1 MGACL
6 ALVAVA
12 CLRLEPSAR
21 SVVVSVSVEVS
32 RVLTHAAP
40 CSNFYNLLLTIS
52 AASPKLWCSSI
63 ILESRPRG
71 TLPTT
76 LVPFSSSTNNRLLPL
91 HLCRMPVAEAAQRLR
106 GALLLTAERG
116 GERGGERGA
125 QDSQPTSDSPA
136 PTLSK
141 SSSRTSLTTA
151 SAAATSP
158 FSGIA
163 ADGAQDHG
171 ATATGTSLE
180 LPIGRGDAEGL
191 WQRCVAGQ
199 DASVCGSGGEAWA
212 CTGEKPQKV
221 AREHG
226 SWDDEMATLHVD
238 ANQMCRQ
245 VIGQESEQV
254 WRASLRAAQALV
266 HQQHL
271 QEAEELCVETLTRMV
286 EGPAELTLV
295 AEAQTHLAGVLAKQQ
310 RFEESFDCYARAAEL
325 YGEVEHLAPAGIL
338 RLARVRASMGLVQE
352 RMGAMEPALLQYQQ
366 ALVLYEKHLGSWHAR
381 VGGVLVAM
389 AGGCQRLGRRS
400 EALRLYLRAL
410 AVFSRALGPEHL
422 VLADVYNHIGSL
434 FAQASHRSSYLK
446 AIDWYYAALLLLM
459 RWRDEHVDHRLKL
472 ASQCRRIGQALKQQ
486 GRLRAA
492 LGWCVRAMDMRMQLL
507 GAQHCAMSCFTV
519 AQLHFQ
525 LSNYDAALPL
535 YFQAVECHALAAHG
549 GRVQGETLDVA
560 AALSEM
566 ALIYEHKGQY
576 HRAWELALRAADRG
590 RPCSLP
596 SHVKHAEASQRTQV
610 DNMIR
615 KIHAR
620 LRTRSMF
627 NNVVS
632 TLRHGVRDWDP
643 MWVPDK
649 DAAACNVCCAR
660 FSLLR
665 RRHHCR
671 MCGQVVCASCSSHP
685 RGKRICSA
693 CRKGGDG
700 SALARR
706 SAGLGTLDE
715 AININEFSRRP
726 EDGPLDGSGAFED
739 GAGGVRGAGG
749 EETVR
754 QWLTALCAETDAQH
768 APTLTIPD
776 FTAEHCV

>member
-1 MGACL
+1 
-6 ALVAVA
+6 
-12 CLRLEPSAR
+12 
-21 SVVVSVSVEVS
+21 
-32 RVLTHAAP
+32 
-40 CSNFYNLLLTIS
+40 
-52 AASPKLWCSSI
+52 
-63 ILESRPRG
+63 
-71 TLPTT
+71 
-76 LVPFSSSTNNRLLPL
+76 
-91 HLCRMPVAEAAQRLR
+91 VAEAAQRLR
-106 GALLLTAERG
+106 GALLLTAER
-116 GERGGERGA
+116 ERERGA
-125 QDSQPTSDSPA
+125 QDSQRTSDSPT

-141 SSSRTSLTTA
+141 SSSRTSLPTA

-158 FSGIA
+158 CSHIA
-163 ADGAQDHG
+163 RDGAQDHG
-171 ATATGTSLE
+171 ATGTSLE
-180 LPIGRGDAEGL
+180 LPIGHGDAGGL
-191 WQRCVAGQ
+191 WQQCVAGQ
-199 DASVCGSGGEAWA
+199 DASVCGPGGEAGA
-212 CTGEKPQKV
+212 CAGEKPQKKV
-221 AREHG
+221 TREHG
-226 SWDDEMATLHVD
+226 SSNGESCKDEMAALLVD
-238 ANQMCRQ
+238 ANRMCRQ

-295 AEAQTHLAGVLAKQQ
+295 AEAQAHLAAVLTKQQ
-310 RFEESFDCYARAAEL
+310 RFEESLECYARAAEL

-338 RLARVRASMGLVQE
+338 RLARVRASMGLVHE
-352 RMGAMEPALLQYQQ
+352 RMGAMEPALMQYQQ
-366 ALVLYEKHLGSWHAR
+366 ALVIYEKHLGSWHAR
-381 VGGVLVAM
+381 VGGLLVAM
-389 AGGCQRLGRRS
+389 AGGCQRLGKRRQ
-400 EALRLYLRAL
+400 ALSLYLRAL

-446 AIDWYYAALLLLM
+446 AINWYYAALLLLM
-459 RWRDEHVDHRLKL
+459 RWNDEHVDHRLKL
-472 ASQCRRIGQALKQQ
+472 ASQYRRIGQALKQQ

-596 SHVKHAEASQRTQV
+596 THVKRAEASQHTQV

-615 KIHAR
+615 RIQAR
-620 LRTRSMF
+620 LRARSMF

-649 DAAACNVCCAR
+649 DAAACNICCAR

-685 RGKRICSA
+685 RGKRTCSA
-693 CRKGGDG
+693 CRNGGDG

-715 AININEFSRRP
+715 AININDFPRRF
-726 EDGPLDGSGAFED
+726 EDGPSDGSGAFEN

-754 QWLTALCAETDAQH
+754 QWLTALCAETEAQH